1 VGNRWAGPHSCV
13 ANSASC
19 VLVRIVHGNKVKAEL
34 LPWHFRANMLKTTL
48 RFVELLN
55 AFDSAL
61 STFAVWQ
68 HEPQDLLSVE
78 AQQSGLLG
86 PIVFGLRTFL
96 FTCFSQHAFRG
107 SQQVDVASAAP
118 SPTLGTFG
126 FLSETFSSRAGLWAY
141 EGGVTPF
148 FSAQASRSAGV
159 KQQQLVQHCSA
170 VLHPQGQFWQ
180 GKG

>member
-1 VGNRWAGPHSCV
+1 MV
-13 ANSASC
+13 A
-19 VLVRIVHGNKVKAEL
+19 RIVHGNKVKAEL
-34 LPWHFRANMLKTTL
+34 LPWHFKANILKTTL

-68 HEPQDLLSVE
+68 HEPQDWLSVA

-86 PIVFGLRTFL
+86 PIVFGLGTFL
-96 FTCFSQHAFRG
+96 FACFSQHAFRG
-107 SQQVDVASAAP
+107 SQQVDLARAGP
-118 SPTLGTFG
+118 SPTLEPFG
-126 FLSETFSSRAGLWAY
+126 FLSETFSSLAGLWAY

-148 FSAQASRSAGV
+148 FSAQASLSAGV

>member
-1 VGNRWAGPHSCV
+1 MV
-13 ANSASC
+13 A
-19 VLVRIVHGNKVKAEL
+19 RIVHGNRVKAEL
-34 LPWHFRANMLKTTL
+34 LPWHFKANILKTTL
-48 RFVELLN
+48 RFVELLK
-55 AFDSAL
+55 AFVSAL
-61 STFAVWQ
+61 SAFAVWQ
-68 HEPQDLLSVE
+68 QELLDLVSVA
-78 AQQSGLLG
+78 AQQSDLLG

-148 FSAQASRSAGV
+148 FSAQANRSAGV

-170 VLHPQGQFWQ
+170 VLHPQGQLWH